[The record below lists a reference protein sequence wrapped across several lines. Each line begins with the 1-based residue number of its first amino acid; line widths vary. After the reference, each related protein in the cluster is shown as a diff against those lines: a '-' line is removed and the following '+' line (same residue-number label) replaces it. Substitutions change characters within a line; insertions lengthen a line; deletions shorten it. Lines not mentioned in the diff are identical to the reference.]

1 MPLFRSSHYRLAPTL
16 PDLAEIQYGKFTAFL
31 STAIEPSL
39 KAINPIESDQNDLR
53 AVLVPGSYTFYPPKM
68 TERQAFLNKETY
80 AMSLVVFVRLFK
92 GAKEVDAEWV
102 DFGQL
107 PVMTR
112 HGHFVI
118 NGRIRVLVHQVV
130 RRPGLYF
137 KEKVKGV
144 GPKQER
150 VLWGDFICQR
160 GSWVRIQ
167 YDKKKRLWFCLKNTR
182 KIALQDMIKAMAI
195 VEGRLAKSDGI
206 PQECGPD
213 ELKEFWPEEL
223 KVLSRVGERLGTPER
238 PRTPT
243 PSDKSMKDAA
253 KAYKLISTR
262 FKNPKTYTLG
272 DPARQ
277 QINHKLRLTQ
287 SNKSL
292 LLTTE
297 DLKEVGLYLQEL
309 EQHRRVID
317 DIDNLANQR
326 LRSSSELFQL
336 RFETGL
342 AMFASS
348 VKRKLDRRPDLKTVS
363 ALVDSRPFRQAFRDC
378 FVGNPL
384 AQFLDQVNP
393 LSTITHKRRIY
404 ATGPGGVSKEN
415 ASLAMRSI
423 HPSYYGRLCP
433 IETPEGKRAGLVNS
447 LTVFSRVNEDGFLQ
461 TPYYRMFKGQIQTRA
476 PLRYVTTAEEEGDAF
491 RNTRDT
497 LTIAPLD
504 LGRDRGQVVSGALAV
519 PARIATY
526 MQEDFVNIPREE
538 VEYIGVG
545 PPQLM
550 SIATSLIPFLE
561 HDDANRALMGSN
573 MQRQTVPV
581 LRPARPIVST
591 GLEGLVVG
599 ESGHALL
606 ADTAGIVS
614 YSTSDRIEIES
625 GGALSAVV
633 SPIPQPTNVCSGTG
647 QAPPPPLAT
656 NLPGFSPATLTG
668 AATAMTRLTGPVT
681 AVLVSHRAQQWLNGM
696 LRRWLLLPTGRPERH
711 HYELETYDYSNQ
723 KTALTQRPAVS
734 EGQWVQ
740 QGDLLADCAAS
751 VQGQLAIGQNLFVAY
766 VPWEGYNFE
775 DAVVISER
783 LVFDD
788 LYTTLHIEKFDTKS
802 REMTESLDGTEL
814 ITPALLPELTKWD
827 KQVLDKEGIIRVGC
841 WVEPGDVLVRK
852 VSRLKPQPLSPYAR
866 LTYAILD
873 EKPSGNTDMSFR
885 VPRGVRGRVVNTQVI
900 ERLTVSP
907 QVRAA
912 FKEQGITDIPETLP
926 SKVRIFIAEKRR
938 IQVGD
943 KVAGRHGNKGI
954 ISCILPRQDM
964 PYLPDGQGVDMV
976 LNPLGVP
983 SRMNVGQIFECLL
996 GLAGSYLHQEFRIT
1010 PFDEMFGAEASR
1022 SIVFLKLYQAR
1033 LKTHKKWLFQPNFP
1047 GKVRVFDG
1055 RTGEC
1060 FDQFVTVGC
1069 AYMLKLVHL
1078 VEEKIHARTTGPYAM
1093 VTEQPV
1099 GGRGRGGGQRLGEME
1114 VWALEAYGAA
1124 YTLQEMLTIKSDD
1137 FEGRARVTEAILDPV
1152 WKVDDIVLPDVEL
1165 LPRLLH
1171 VNPADPVHFK
1181 MIQTKAHVLERAQ
1194 DYVYKA
1200 NLRRSLGT
1208 SDTFRVLVR
1217 ELQSLCLDVGVY
1229 ALSAPPPKKRYDNTT
1244 GRDALNYE
1252 VWSSQYYRA
1261 RYSAVAANEAE
1272 LPITKEAI
1280 ELCDPVIGPE
1290 DYRQYTRRYKVQFG
1304 IDF

>member
-1 MPLFRSSHYRLAPTL
+1 MPLFRPSRYRLAPAL
-16 PDLAEIQYGKFTAFL
+16 PDLTEIQYRKFTAFL
-31 STAIEPSL
+31 SKAIAPSL
-39 KAINPIESDQNDLR
+39 DAINPIQARRKNMR
-53 AVLVPGSYTFYPPKM
+53 VVLYPNLYLFCQPKM

-80 AMSLVVFVRLFK
+80 AMSLFVVGQLFR
-92 GAKEVDAEWV
+92 GNQPVERPQWL

-112 HGHFVI
+112 RGHFII
-118 NGRIRVLVHQVV
+118 NGRIRVLVHQIV

-137 KEKVKGV
+137 KEKIEGV
-144 GPKQER
+144 GWKETR

-167 YDKKKRLWFCLKNTR
+167 RDKKKRLWFCLKNTR
-182 KIALQDMIKAMAI
+182 KINLEHMIAAMSVVERQLAQGGGGVWTPDDLRALKQ
-195 VEGRLAKSDGI
+195 
-206 PQECGPD
+206 
-213 ELKEFWPEEL
+213 
-223 KVLSRVGERLGTPER
+223 VGERLGFVKR
-238 PRTPT
+238 AR
-243 PSDKSMKDAA
+243 DKTEAGTKTDLAA
-253 KAYKLISTR
+253 HNAYKFIYTR
-262 FKNPKTYTLG
+262 FKNPRTYTLG
-272 DPARQ
+272 GSARY
-277 QINHKLRLTQ
+277 QINRKLQITENSLQLTANDLQ
-287 SNKSL
+287 GVMAYL
-292 LLTTE
+292 L
-297 DLKEVGLYLQEL
+297 DLD
-309 EQHRRVID
+309 QHQRVFD
-317 DIDNLANQR
+317 DIDNLGNRR
-326 LRSSSELFQL
+326 LRSSSELFQIRL
-336 RFETGL
+336 ETGL
-342 AMFASS
+342 AMLAKSA
-348 VKRKLDRRPDLKTVS
+348 KRKLNRWKDVKTS
-363 ALVDSRPFRQAFRDC
+363 RLLVDSKPFRQAFRDC

-404 ATGPGGVSKEN
+404 ATGPGGVSKAN
-415 ASLAMRSI
+415 ASLVMRSI
-423 HPSYYGRLCP
+423 HPTYYGRLCP
-433 IETPEGKRAGLVNS
+433 IETPEGKMAGLVNS
-447 LTVFSRVNEDGFLQ
+447 LTVFGRVSEDGFLQ

-476 PLRYVTTAEEEGDAF
+476 GLHYVTTAQEEGNA
-491 RNTRDT
+491 

-519 PARIATY
+519 PARIATDL
-526 MQEDFVNIPREE
+526 QEDFVNIPREQ

-561 HDDANRALMGSN
+561 HDDANRALMGAN

-581 LRPARPIVST
+581 LRPTRPIVST
-591 GLEGLVVG
+591 GLEALVVG

-606 ADTAGIVS
+606 ADKAGIVS

-625 GGALSAVV
+625 GPALASTTRFTSELAKVV
-633 SPIPQPTNVCSGTG
+633 DAMRPDYL
-647 QAPPPPLAT
+647 PLARRF
-656 NLPGFSPATLTG
+656 PGFSPVSLFDE
-668 AATAMTRLTGPVT
+668 ATATVGSTRTTKELAGERT
-681 AVLVSHRAQQWLNGM
+681 QQWLNSM
-696 LRRWLLLPTGRPERH
+696 SQTWLRRATIETKSKRR
-711 HYELETYDYSNQ
+711 HYELETYEYSNQ

-740 QGDLLADCAAS
+740 RGDLLADCAAS
-751 VQGQLAIGQNLFVAY
+751 IRGQLAIGQNLFVAY

-788 LYTTLHIEKFDTKS
+788 LYTTLHIEKFDTKA
-802 REMTESLDGTEL
+802 RDMATSLDGTEL
-814 ITPALLPELTKWD
+814 ITRDLLPKLSPWD
-827 KQVLDKEGIIRVGC
+827 KVVLDEEGIIRVGR
-841 WVEPGDVLVRK
+841 WVEPGDTLVRK
-852 VSRLKPQPLSPYAR
+852 MSRLKPQPLSPYAR

-873 EKPSGNTDMSFR
+873 EKPPGSTDMSFR

-900 ERLTVSP
+900 ERMKVSP
-907 QVRAA
+907 QVRLAY
-912 FKEQGITDIPETLP
+912 KEQGITDIPETLP
-926 SKVRIFIAEKRR
+926 SKVRVFIAEKRR

-996 GLAGSYLHQEFRIT
+996 GLAGSYLQQEFRIT
-1010 PFDEMFGAEASR
+1010 PFDEIFGAEASR

-1055 RTGEC
+1055 RSGEC

-1099 GGRGRGGGQRLGEME
+1099 GGRARGGGQRLGEME

-1137 FEGRARVTEAILDPV
+1137 FEGRTRVTETILDPI
-1152 WKVDDIVLPDVEL
+1152 WKVDEVAIPELDMLSKLP
-1165 LPRLLH
+1165 P
-1171 VNPADPVHFK
+1171 NDPV
-1181 MIQTKAHVLERAQ
+1181 IPLIRERANQ
-1194 DYVYKA
+1194 RSTDYAYKV
-1200 NLRRSLGT
+1200 NVQRSLGT

-1229 ALSAPPPKKRYDNTT
+1229 ALSTPQPKKRKDPTT
-1244 GRDALNYE
+1244 ARDAVDY
-1252 VWSSQYYRA
+1252 QKGPKRRYRFVK
-1261 RYSAVAANEAE
+1261 SNESE
-1272 LPITKEAI
+1272 LVISKEAI
-1280 ELCDPVIGPE
+1280 ELCDPVLAPE
-1290 DYRQYTRRYKVQFG
+1290 DYLAYTRRYKSQFG

>member
-1 MPLFRSSHYRLAPTL
+1 MPLFRPSHYRLAPAL
-16 PDLAEIQYGKFTAFL
+16 PDLTEIQYRKFTAFL
-31 STAIEPSL
+31 SKAIAPSL
-39 KAINPIESDQNDLR
+39 DAINPIQARRKNMR
-53 AVLVPGSYTFYPPKM
+53 VVLYPNLYLFCPPKM

-80 AMSLVVFVRLFK
+80 AMSLFVVGQLFR
-92 GAKEVDAEWV
+92 GDHPVERPQWL

-112 HGHFVI
+112 RGHFVI
-118 NGRIRVLVHQVV
+118 NGRIRVLVHQIV

-137 KEKVKGV
+137 KEKVEGV
-144 GPKQER
+144 GWKEER

-167 YDKKKRLWFCLKNTR
+167 RDKKKRLWFCLKNTR
-182 KIALQDMIKAMAI
+182 KINLKHMIEAMSV
-195 VEGRLAKSDGI
+195 VEARLAQG
-206 PQECGPD
+206 GRGYLAPD
-213 ELKEFWPEEL
+213 DLKAL
-223 KVLSRVGERLGTPER
+223 IRVGERLGVTER
-238 PRTPT
+238 ARVLKTG
-243 PSDKSMKDAA
+243 DKSKSKHDEKAEA
-253 KAYKLISTR
+253 TALKAYKFIYTR

-272 DPARQ
+272 ASARY
-277 QINHKLRLTQ
+277 QINRKLQITETSLQLTA
-287 SNKSL
+287 N
-292 LLTTE
+292 
-297 DLKEVGLYLQEL
+297 DLQQVMRYLMDL
-309 EQHRRVID
+309 DQHQRVFD
-317 DIDNLANQR
+317 DIDNLGNRR
-326 LRSSSELFQL
+326 LRSSSELFQIRL
-336 RFETGL
+336 ETGL
-342 AMFASS
+342 AMLAKSA
-348 VKRKLDRRPDLKTVS
+348 KRKLNRWKDVKTVR

-415 ASLAMRSI
+415 ASLVMRSI
-423 HPSYYGRLCP
+423 HPTYYGRLCP
-433 IETPEGKRAGLVNS
+433 IETPEGKGAGLVNS
-447 LTVFSRVNEDGFLQ
+447 LTVFGRVNEDGFLQ

-476 PLRYVTTAEEEGDAF
+476 GLHYVTTAQEEGNA
-491 RNTRDT
+491 

-519 PARIATY
+519 PARIATDL
-526 MQEDFVNIPREE
+526 QEDFVNIPREQ

-581 LRPARPIVST
+581 LRPTRPIVST

-606 ADTAGIVS
+606 ADKAGIVS

-625 GGALSAVV
+625 GAALAAVV
-633 SPIPQPTNVCSGTG
+633 SPASKLANAFDGTG
-647 QAPPPPLAT
+647 PGSLPLT
-656 NLPGFSPATLTG
+656 SNFPGFSPATLVDKV
-668 AATAMTRLTGPVT
+668 ATAVTRSAGSATT
-681 AVLVSHRAQQWLNGM
+681 ESASQRTRQWLGSM
-696 LRRWLLLPTGRPERH
+696 SQPWLRQTPLVVPPERRY
-711 HYELETYDYSNQ
+711 YELETYEYSNQ

-740 QGDLLADCAAS
+740 RGDLLADCAAS

-814 ITPALLPELTKWD
+814 ITPDLLPELTKWD
-827 KQVLDKEGIIRVGC
+827 KAVLDKEGIIRVGR

-912 FKEQGITDIPETLP
+912 FKEQGIINIPETLP

-996 GLAGSYLHQEFRIT
+996 GLAGSYLQQEFRIT
-1010 PFDEMFGAEASR
+1010 PFDEIFGAEASR

-1055 RTGEC
+1055 RSGEC

-1137 FEGRARVTEAILDPV
+1137 FEGRARVTETILDPV
-1152 WKVDDIVLPDVEL
+1152 WKVDDIVLPEVEL
-1165 LPRLLH
+1165 LPKIQYLKSTG
-1171 VNPADPVHFK
+1171 DPFHCQL
-1181 MIQTKAHVLERAQ
+1181 IEQAEKAQDHVLERAK
-1194 DYVYKA
+1194 DYAYKA
-1200 NLRRSLGT
+1200 NLKRSLGT

-1217 ELQSLCLDVGVY
+1217 ELQALCLDVGVY
-1229 ALSAPPPKKRYDNTT
+1229 ALSAPLPKKRRDPAT
-1244 GRDALNYE
+1244 GRDALDYE
-1252 VWSSQYYRA
+1252 LWPKQ
-1261 RYSAVAANEAE
+1261 RYSSVKTNEAE

-1280 ELCDPVIGPE
+1280 ELCDPVIDPQ
-1290 DYRQYTRRYKVQFG
+1290 DYRQ
-1304 IDF
+1304 

>member
-1 MPLFRSSHYRLAPTL
+1 MPLFRPSRYRLAPAL
-16 PDLAEIQYGKFTAFL
+16 PDLTEIQYRKFTAFL
-31 STAIEPSL
+31 SKAIAPSL
-39 KAINPIESDQNDLR
+39 DAINPIQARRKNMR
-53 AVLVPGSYTFYPPKM
+53 VVLYPNLYLFCQPKM

-80 AMSLVVFVRLFK
+80 AMSLFVVGQLFR
-92 GAKEVDAEWV
+92 GNQPVERPQWLDL
-102 DFGQL
+102 GQL
-107 PVMTR
+107 PIMTR
-112 HGHFVI
+112 RGHFII
-118 NGRIRVLVHQVV
+118 NGRIRVLVHQIV

-137 KEKVKGV
+137 KEKIEGV
-144 GPKQER
+144 GWKEER

-167 YDKKKRLWFCLKNTR
+167 RDKKKRLWFCLKNTR
-182 KIALQDMIKAMAI
+182 KINLKHMIAAMSV
-195 VEGRLAKSDGI
+195 VEGRLAQG
-206 PQECGPD
+206 GGGGWTPD
-213 ELKEFWPEEL
+213 DLRA
-223 KVLSRVGERLGTPER
+223 LSRVGERLGFAER
-238 PRTPT
+238 ARDVLK
-243 PSDKSMKDAA
+243 PSTKTELAA
-253 KAYKLISTR
+253 HNAYKFIYTR
-262 FKNPKTYTLG
+262 FKNPRTYTLG
-272 DPARQ
+272 SSARY
-277 QINHKLRLTQ
+277 QINRKLQITENSLQLTANDLQ
-287 SNKSL
+287 GVMAYL
-292 LLTTE
+292 L
-297 DLKEVGLYLQEL
+297 DLD
-309 EQHRRVID
+309 QHRRVFD
-317 DIDNLANQR
+317 DIDNLGNRR
-326 LRSSSELFQL
+326 LRSSSELFQIRL
-336 RFETGL
+336 ETGL
-342 AMFASS
+342 AMLAKSA
-348 VKRKLDRRPDLKTVS
+348 KRKLNRWKDVKTS
-363 ALVDSRPFRQAFRDC
+363 RLLVDSKPFRQAFRDC

-404 ATGPGGVSKEN
+404 ATGPGGVSKAN
-415 ASLAMRSI
+415 ASLVMRSI
-423 HPSYYGRLCP
+423 HPTYYGRLCP
-433 IETPEGKRAGLVNS
+433 IETPEGKAAGLVNS
-447 LTVFSRVNEDGFLQ
+447 LTVFGRVSEDGFLQ

-476 PLRYVTTAEEEGDAF
+476 GLHYVTTAQEEGNA
-491 RNTRDT
+491 

-504 LGRDRGQVVSGALAV
+504 LGRDRGQVVSGTLTV
-519 PARIATY
+519 PARIATDL
-526 MQEDFVNIPREE
+526 QEDFVNIPREQ

-561 HDDANRALMGSN
+561 HDDANRALMGAN

-581 LRPARPIVST
+581 LRPTRPIVST
-591 GLEGLVVG
+591 GLEALVVG

-606 ADTAGIVS
+606 ADKAGIVS

-625 GGALSAVV
+625 GPALASTTRFTSKLAKVV
-633 SPIPQPTNVCSGTG
+633 DAMHPDYL
-647 QAPPPPLAT
+647 PLAHRF
-656 NLPGFSPATLTG
+656 PGFSPASLFDE
-668 AATAMTRLTGPVT
+668 ATATATLGSTRTTKELAGERT
-681 AVLVSHRAQQWLNGM
+681 QQWLNSM
-696 LRRWLLLPTGRPERH
+696 SQTWPRRATTETKPKRR
-711 HYELETYDYSNQ
+711 HYELETYEYSNQ

-740 QGDLLADCAAS
+740 RGDLLADCAAS
-751 VQGQLAIGQNLFVAY
+751 IRGQLAIGQNLFVAY

-788 LYTTLHIEKFDTKS
+788 LYTTLHIEKFDTKA
-802 REMTESLDGTEL
+802 RDMAASLDGTEL
-814 ITPALLPELTKWD
+814 ITRDLLPELSPWD
-827 KQVLDKEGIIRVGC
+827 KAVLDEEGIIRVGR
-841 WVEPGDVLVRK
+841 WVEPGDTLVRK
-852 VSRLKPQPLSPYAR
+852 MSRLKPQPLSPYAR

-873 EKPSGNTDMSFR
+873 EKPSGSTDMSFR

-900 ERLTVSP
+900 ERMKVSP
-907 QVRAA
+907 QVRSAY
-912 FKEQGITDIPETLP
+912 KEQGITAIPETLP
-926 SKVRIFIAEKRR
+926 SKVRVFIAEKRR

-996 GLAGSYLHQEFRIT
+996 GLAGSYLQQEFRIT
-1010 PFDEMFGAEASR
+1010 PFDEIFGAEASR

-1055 RTGEC
+1055 RSGEC

-1137 FEGRARVTEAILDPV
+1137 FEGRARVTETILDPI
-1152 WKVDDIVLPDVEL
+1152 WKVDEVALPEVDL
-1165 LPRLLH
+1165 LPKMSPKD
-1171 VNPADPVHFK
+1171 PAMAQIF
-1181 MIQTKAHVLERAQ
+1181 ERADERAK
-1194 DYVYKA
+1194 DYAYKA
-1200 NLRRSLGT
+1200 NVKRSLGT

-1229 ALSAPPPKKRYDNTT
+1229 ALSTPLPKKRYDPTT
-1244 GRDALNYE
+1244 ARDAVDYE
-1252 VWSSQYYRA
+1252 KGPKRRYRF
-1261 RYSAVAANEAE
+1261 VEDNESE
-1272 LPITKEAI
+1272 LVISKEAI
-1280 ELCDPVIGPE
+1280 ELCDPVIAPE
-1290 DYRQYTRRYKVQFG
+1290 DYLPYARRYKSQFG